1 MLFSIRATQAD
12 LQNYSNFLGYAF
24 LASIGEYNSYTESSD
39 NFDALSFIIFIM
51 ISIVNTI
58 IMMNLLISIISDT
71 YDKVQ
76 LRIGVANLIE
86 LIKMTVEVESILY
99 WNKNKKERVYVQRVL
114 KKNGIGGN
122 KNEAWEGRIKEIKN
136 EMENIG
142 RNMQENIQKVNEN
155 MKNALKVSLK
165 EANDTVI
172 NKVGELDKKIDMIN
186 EKLDSKIEALAKK
199 FDIIVE
205 ILKHK
210 TELEFEKEG
219 SAEENIII
227 N

>member
-1 MLFSIRATQAD
+1 
-12 LQNYSNFLGYAF
+12 
-24 LASIGEYNSYTESSD
+24 
-39 NFDALSFIIFIM
+39 
-51 ISIVNTI
+51 
-58 IMMNLLISIISDT
+58 
-71 YDKVQ
+71 
-76 LRIGVANLIE
+76 
-86 LIKMTVEVESILY
+86 
-99 WNKNKKERVYVQRVL
+99 
-114 KKNGIGGN
+114 
-122 KNEAWEGRIKEIKN
+122 
-136 EMENIG
+136 
-142 RNMQENIQKVNEN
+142 MQENIQKVNEN